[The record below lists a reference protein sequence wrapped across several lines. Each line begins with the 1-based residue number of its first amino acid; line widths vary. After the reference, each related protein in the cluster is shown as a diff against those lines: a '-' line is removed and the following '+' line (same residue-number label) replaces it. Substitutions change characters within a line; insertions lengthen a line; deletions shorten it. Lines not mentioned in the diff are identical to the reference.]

1 MQSGLQAVTRCNK
14 KSLLAEWP
22 RNERVVEIG
31 GVALGYSVY
40 GRPGG
45 IPAFY
50 FHGLPGS
57 RREGALLHAACLE
70 AGVRVIAPERPG
82 YGRSASLPGPRLEAW
97 PARIEALADALGLG
111 RFHLIAVSGGA
122 PYALACA
129 SVLSTRV
136 RGTAIC
142 CGLGDLS
149 VPGLAAAMQINA
161 RLALWLVRRGP
172 AWLERTYGP
181 VVTQLVRRAPRL
193 AVALQ
198 GWIDGPADRAVLRR
212 PQIRALFADS
222 LGEAFR
228 QGPAGA
234 VADLAAAVRP
244 WPFTL
249 EGIGELQ
256 LWHGLAD
263 RVVPPLHSEWLQRA
277 VPQARLTWMPGEGH
291 FSLPVR
297 HVRDIVRALVKP
309 GRRFL

>member
-1 MQSGLQAVTRCNK
+1 M
-14 KSLLAEWP
+14 
-22 RNERVVEIG
+22 EIG
-31 GVALGYSVY
+31 GGPLGYSVY

-45 IPAFY
+45 LPAFY

-82 YGRSASLPGPRLEAW
+82 YGLSAAVPGARLASW
-97 PARIEALADALGLG
+97 PERIDALADALGIG
-111 RFHLIAVSGGA
+111 RFHLIAASGGA

-142 CGLGDLS
+142 CGLGDLTR
-149 VPGLAAAMQINA
+149 PGLAAAMQLNA
-161 RLALWLVRRGP
+161 RLALWLVRRGAP
-172 AWLERTYGP
+172 WLQWTYGP
-181 VVTQLVRRAPRL
+181 AVTRVVRWAPRL
-193 AVALQ
+193 AVAIQ

-212 PQIRALFADS
+212 PDIRTLFADS

-228 QGPAGA
+228 QGSVGA
-234 VADLAAAVRP
+234 VADLATAIRP
-244 WPFTL
+244 WPFAL
-249 EGIGELQ
+249 DGIRNLQ

-263 RVVPPLHSEWLQRA
+263 RVVPPVHSEWLKRA
-277 VPQARLTWMPGEGH
+277 VPQARLTRVPGEGH

-297 HVRDIVRALVKP
+297 HAGDVVRALVK
-309 GRRFL
+309 R